1 MGRFFLKTIWIATV
15 LSHLYFF
22 FVFFRLYIF
31 FVTMVSQ
38 PAQAL
43 FFTYTFF
50 SLIYFFYNHDL
61 RASSS
66 APPLLLG
73 PNLFFDNRGV
83 QASVD
88 TPWLISEPIYYYFLF
103 FFLIRFFVH
112 FYFYLFFGLDDFY
125 NFIICAI
132 IMIILVI
139 IFL

>member
-1 MGRFFLKTIWIATV
+1 MDCYSAFTLILFFLFSFA
-15 LSHLYFF
+15 
-22 FVFFRLYIF
+22 YIF
-31 FVTMVSQ
+31 FCNHGLS
-38 PAQAL
+38 ASL
-43 FFTYTFF
+43 SSFFHLYIFF

-103 FFLIRFFVH
+103 FSLYVFLFTNLRTNNNDNFSDYFFIKI
-112 FYFYLFFGLDDFY
+112 FWFFLK
-125 NFIICAI
+125 
-132 IMIILVI
+132 
-139 IFL
+139 IFLKF